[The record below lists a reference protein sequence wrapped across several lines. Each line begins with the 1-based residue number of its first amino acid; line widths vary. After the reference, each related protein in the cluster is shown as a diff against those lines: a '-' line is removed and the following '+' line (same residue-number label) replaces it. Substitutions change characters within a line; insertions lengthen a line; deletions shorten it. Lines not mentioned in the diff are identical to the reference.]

1 MISTTLQNKSNN
13 KRNSAWIIRTVSVLF
28 WLGVWQA
35 AAMALNSP
43 LILPT
48 PISVVRR
55 LFMLVLSSEFR
66 ISVGHTMA
74 RIISGFL
81 IALVSGTV
89 LAVISGAV
97 TAVKVLLAPFMSVMK
112 SVPVASFV
120 ILSLFWL
127 DTKMLST
134 FIAFVMVMPII
145 YINVLSGIEACDV
158 KMLEMAKVF
167 RVTAAKKWLYVYVP
181 YIIPFFRSG
190 CAVALGLCWKAGVAA
205 ELIGVP
211 DGTIGEQLYFSKIYY
226 DTADLFAWTIVIILI
241 SVLCEKLFM
250 LALNKAVS
258 LYERS

>member
-1 MISTTLQNKSNN
+1 MMISTTLQNKSN
-13 KRNSAWIIRTVSVLF
+13 KNSAWIIRTVSVLF
-28 WLGVWQA
+28 WIGVWQVS
-35 AAMALNSP
+35 AMVLNSP

-48 PISVVRR
+48 PVNVIKR
-55 LFMLVLSSEFR
+55 LFVLVLSDEFR

-81 IALVSGTV
+81 LALVSGTV
-89 LAVISGAV
+89 FAVISGSV
-97 TAVKVLLAPFMSVMK
+97 KAVKVLLAPFMSVMK

-127 DTKMLST
+127 DTKTLSS

-145 YINVLSGIEACDV
+145 YINVLSGIEACDA
-158 KMLEMAKVF
+158 KMLEMARVFKVTS
-167 RVTAAKKWLYVYVP
+167 RKKWLYVYIP

-226 DTADLFAWTIVIILI
+226 DIADLFAWTIVIILI

-250 LALNKAVS
+250 FALNKAVS